1 MSELQR
7 KAQMKGISSKLPP
20 MPPKGPSSGSRSL
33 SLRLGH
39 PRKRD
44 FSQLPWSDYFH
55 SCQDVEVDKDNIF
68 RVYRRGAEGPVVLF
82 LHGGG
87 LSSLS
92 WAVLASLVTKSVRC
106 QCLAMDFRGHG
117 NTVTPNE
124 HDLSAST
131 LARDVGNVITAL
143 YGDENVP
150 PIIMVGHS
158 MGGAIAIHAAV
169 QFLVPSLAG
178 LIVID
183 VVEGTAMEALQGMQ
197 SFLRGR
203 PKQFRSLEYAI
214 EWAVKSGQIRNLE
227 SARVSMVGQL
237 KRCSQE
243 CQTVSDQVPS
253 CSASE
258 AIAEEDEELENPK
271 DASSPTQ
278 QQEEVSASTSVP
290 YTWRVDLS
298 KSETYWKGW
307 FEGMSNL
314 FLSCAVPKMLLIAGV
329 DRLDKDLIVG
339 QMQGKFW
346 MQVLPQCGHCVHED
360 QPQKVADI
368 LASFLVRNKLAEAA
382 DEFVR
387 PSPAC

>member
-7 KAQMKGISSKLPP
+7 KAQKRGISSMLPP
-20 MPPKGPSSGSRSL
+20 MPPKGTSSGSRGL
-33 SLRLGH
+33 SLGQ

-55 SCQDVEVDKDNIF
+55 TSQDVEVDKDVF
-68 RVYRRGAEGPVVLF
+68 RVYKRGTEGPVVLF

-92 WAVLASLVTKSVRC
+92 WAVLSSLVTKSVRC

-117 NTVTPNE
+117 DTMTANE
-124 HDLSAST
+124 EDLSVDT
-131 LARDVGNVITAL
+131 LARDIGNVITAL
-143 YGDENVP
+143 YGDETIP

-158 MGGAIAIHAAV
+158 MGGAIAIHAAIKY
-169 QFLVPSLAG
+169 LVPSLAG

-197 SFLRGR
+197 GFLRGR
-203 PKQFRSLEYAI
+203 PKQFKSLEYAI
-214 EWAVKSGQIRNLE
+214 EWAVKSGQIKNLE

-237 KRCSQE
+237 KRCSAEHQE
-243 CQTVSDQVPS
+243 ASDQVPCFS
-253 CSASE
+253 SSE
-258 AIAEEDEELENPK
+258 AIAEEDEEQDKPK
-271 DASSPTQ
+271 EDSSAQ
-278 QQEEVSASTSVP
+278 QSASVSSSVP

-298 KSETYWKGW
+298 KSEAYWKGW

-314 FLSCAVPKMLLIAGV
+314 FLSCTVPKMLIIAGV
-329 DRLDKDLIVG
+329 NRLDRELTVG

-346 MQVLPQCGHCVHED
+346 MHVLPQCGHCVHED
-360 QPQKVADI
+360 QPQKVADA
-368 LASFLVRNKLAEAA
+368 LASFLVRHKLSESL
-382 DEFVR
+382 DDFDR

>member
-1 MSELQR
+1 
-7 KAQMKGISSKLPP
+7 
-20 MPPKGPSSGSRSL
+20 
-33 SLRLGH
+33 
-39 PRKRD
+39 
-44 FSQLPWSDYFH
+44 
-55 SCQDVEVDKDNIF
+55 
-68 RVYRRGAEGPVVLF
+68 
-82 LHGGG
+82 
-87 LSSLS
+87 
-92 WAVLASLVTKSVRC
+92 
-106 QCLAMDFRGHG
+106 MDFRGHG